1 MKGTIMEIV
10 GQESGFVLAGREC
23 RLDNWSRDL
32 DDYQSDLRKKRK
44 VENCFLFLIERGF
57 IAIDGDEIS
66 KDYIEDANPVTI
78 EDLMVTGILY
88 DFGDFEVLAPEGWN

>member
-23 RLDNWSRDL
+23 RLDNWSGDL

-44 VENCFLFLIERGF
+44 VENCFLFLVERDF
-57 IAIDGDEIS
+57 ITIDGDEIS

-88 DFGDFEVLAPEGWN
+88 DFGDFEILVPEGWN